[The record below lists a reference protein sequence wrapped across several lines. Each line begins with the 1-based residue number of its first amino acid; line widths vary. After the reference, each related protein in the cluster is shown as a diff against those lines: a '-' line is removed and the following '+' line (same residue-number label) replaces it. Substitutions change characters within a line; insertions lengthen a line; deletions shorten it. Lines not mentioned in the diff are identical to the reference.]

1 MNRKP
6 ICNNLVNSTA
16 MTKKMIII
24 SAPSGA
30 GKTTLI
36 KYLLAERQNIEF
48 SISACSRPKRD
59 GEQHGV
65 DYYFLSEEEFRDKI
79 EKNEFVEWEEVYP
92 GSFYGTLRSEVDRI
106 WNKGN
111 HVIFDVDVVGG
122 LNIKKQFAGR
132 ALAVFIMPPSIEVLE
147 QRIRK
152 RQSDSEEQISKRVEK
167 AEWEMQ
173 FAPEFDVTVVNN
185 EITIARVELLEIT
198 DRFLNE

>member
-1 MNRKP
+1 MSP
-6 ICNNLVNSTA
+6 
-16 MTKKMIII
+16 KMIII

-36 KYLLAERQNIEF
+36 KYLLGECRNIEF

-59 GEQHGV
+59 GEQDGV
-65 DYYFLSEEEFRDKI
+65 DYYFLTEEEFKNKI
-79 EKNEFVEWEEVYP
+79 ENNEFVEWEEVYP

-106 WNKGN
+106 WNKGS

-122 LNIKKQFAGR
+122 LNIKKQFAER

-173 FAPEFDVTVVNN
+173 FALRFDVIVVNN
-185 EITIARVELLEIT
+185 EITISRVELVEIVG
-198 DRFLNE
+198 RFLDE